1 MASEDHDQPIA
12 IRYRFCL
19 ADGHEEVFTLRLDAL
34 TGEPLDPLP
43 NDLPA
48 WTRMSFAQCPNCELP
63 PADDAICPLAGRL
76 EPLVS
81 RLGHLTSFSEL
92 DLQVD
97 TPERCYSKRV
107 PAQDAIASLMGLLNG
122 TSGCPNMAFF
132 RPMARFHLPLASID
146 ETFYR
151 VLSMYMLGQ
160 FMRHRKGLDVDLE
173 MTGLSLHYARI
184 NIVNKHLVK
193 RLRAAAREDGTLNAA
208 VLLDML
214 AMTMPLMLDDL
225 PSIEQLF
232 DAFTNGQ
239 QDHLHDPSPSL
250 AMADKNDLFNK
261 WLGFFSLCYGTTF
274 ACRPDSDHGFL

>member
-43 NDLPA
+43 SDLPA
-48 WTRMSFAQCPNCELP
+48 WTRMSFAQCPNCELS
-63 PADDAICPLAGRL
+63 PADDAVCPLAGRL

-92 DLQVD
+92 QLIVE
-97 TPERCYSKRV
+97 TPDRNYSKRV
-107 PAQDAIASLMGLLNG
+107 SAQDGIASLMGLING
-122 TSGCPNMAFF
+122 TSGCPKMAFF
-132 RPMARFHLPLASID
+132 RPMARFHLPLANLD

-151 VLSMYMLGQ
+151 VLSMYMLAQ
-160 FMRHRKGLDVDLE
+160 YLRHQKGLEVDMD
-173 MTGLSLHYARI
+173 MTGLADHYAEV
-184 NIVNKHLVK
+184 NVVNKHLVS
-193 RLRAAAREDGTLNAA
+193 RLRAAAKEDGTLNAA

-225 PSIEQLF
+225 PRIEGLFEAFLTDQL
-232 DAFTNGQ
+232 
-239 QDHLHDPSPSL
+239 
-250 AMADKNDLFNK
+250 
-261 WLGFFSLCYGTTF
+261 
-274 ACRPDSDHGFL
+274 